1 MNQSAWICGSVQFDD
16 HASLLV
22 LSNSAFHFKG
32 HTHMDNQRE
41 TVVILMNELKVLKR
55 LIIELEAEVDSLH
68 AQQNS
73 R

>member
-1 MNQSAWICGSVQFDD
+1 
-16 HASLLV
+16 
-22 LSNSAFHFKG
+22 
-32 HTHMDNQRE
+32 MDNQRE